1 MAVKQIMNI
10 KDLFNRIIV
19 CDTMKN
25 SSLLD
30 IVLDMK
36 IIKNNDYNLCII
48 WFKLVQINKDMFVYQ

>member
-1 MAVKQIMNI
+1 MAVRQIMNI
-10 KDLFNRIIV
+10 KDLFNKIIV

-48 WFKLVQINKDMFVYQ
+48 

>member
-1 MAVKQIMNI
+1 MNI

-19 CDTMKN
+19 RDTIKN

-36 IIKNNDYNLCII
+36 IIKNNNYNLYII
-48 WFKLVQINKDMFVYQ
+48 WFKLVQIK

>member
-36 IIKNNDYNLCII
+36 IIKNNNYNLCII

>member
-1 MAVKQIMNI
+1 MNI

-30 IVLDMK
+30 TELDIK
-36 IIKNNDYNLCII
+36 IIKITYL
-48 WFKLVQINKDMFVYQ
+48 

>member
-48 WFKLVQINKDMFVYQ
+48 WFKLVQINKDMFVY